1 LFIYKRKYALDII
14 EETRMINVKLVDTPM
29 DLIVKLELDQGEL
42 YSELERYKTLV
53 DKLNS
58 LV

>member
-1 LFIYKRKYALDII
+1 MFIYKRKYALDII

>member
-1 LFIYKRKYALDII
+1 
-14 EETRMINVKLVDTPM
+14 M